1 MNEHKSVVPDTGL
14 PSEDQILMYE
24 GIREELKEIKQ
35 LLQLIEKNTQNNGSI
50 IVPKEVIGLLIGEG
64 KAPMTSIFGGN

>member
-1 MNEHKSVVPDTGL
+1 MNEHKSVVPETGL

-35 LLQLIEKNTQNNGSI
+35 LLQLIEKNTQNNGNLV
-50 IVPKEVIGLLIGEG
+50 VPKEIIAVLMGAGM
-64 KAPMTSIFGGN
+64 APKSSIFGGN